1 MGRTGIIAAAAILA
15 ALLIASVAVALL
27 RGESELD
34 AGSPEAAVQRY
45 IRALTARDFDG
56 VYSMWAPEIQERCAV
71 EEVAVGRRYDYDLE
85 TLEEARVALD
95 DVEEV
100 GDLTNVRVKATY
112 TSGGMFVPSQYTNR
126 MTFSLR
132 QYDGDWRIVH
142 HYDPWF
148 ECISERGDDPQPV
161 ATPRIVDGG

>member
-45 IRALTARDFDG
+45 IRALTARDFDA
-56 VYSMWAPEIQERCAV
+56 VYSMWSPEVQERCDMEEIAV
-71 EEVAVGRRYDYDLE
+71 RRRYDHDLE
-85 TLEEARVALD
+85 TLEEARIALD

-100 GDLTNVRVKATY
+100 GDVTNVRVKAIETRGGGIFGPSEY
-112 TSGGMFVPSQYTNR
+112 TR
-126 MTFSLR
+126 RLTFSLR
-132 QYDGDWRIVH
+132 QYDGAWLIVH
-142 HYDPWF
+142 HYEPWF
-148 ECISERGDDPQPV
+148 ECISERDD
-161 ATPRIVDGG
+161 AADSG